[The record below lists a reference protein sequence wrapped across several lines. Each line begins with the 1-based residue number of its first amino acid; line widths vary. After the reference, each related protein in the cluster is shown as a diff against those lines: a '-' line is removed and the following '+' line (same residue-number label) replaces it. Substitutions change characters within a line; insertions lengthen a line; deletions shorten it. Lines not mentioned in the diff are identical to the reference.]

1 MHQIQSNETTI
12 TLIHLSQKPRWVLFT
27 FGVSITQNDNFLPG
41 RGSGSGLVQ
50 SGQEV
55 ASKEVGGHIGVRDPL
70 SLNRSANFGL
80 GCKCSFCWLNSMNS
94 IHVVSK
100 LRWEKPLKPN
110 DTFTIATQK
119 TRTQEAKTEKT
130 KIKDR
135 NFYLNIASFLDSSD
149 DRTLISQLSVTH
161 CWNHHIDLLY
171 RLHKALMVVEITLKT
186 ITKNNRTKIKQ
197 NPNVRSSWKIWK
209 RYEILHTKTKLTP
222 KDLKFSMTLA
232 LAGLE
237 RVGSRTRA

>member
-12 TLIHLSQKPRWVLFT
+12 TLIHLSQNTRWVLFT
-27 FGVSITQNDNFLPG
+27 FGISITQNDNFLPG

-55 ASKEVGGHIGVRDPL
+55 PSKEVGGHIGVRDPL
-70 SLNRSANFGL
+70 SLNSSAKFGL

-130 KIKDR
+130 KIKIET
-135 NFYLNIASFLDSSD
+135 FTLTLPASLIAAMILPWSANWPWP
-149 DRTLISQLSVTH
+149 T
-161 CWNHHIDLLY
+161 
-171 RLHKALMVVEITLKT
+171 VEITT
-186 ITKNNRTKIKQ
+186 STCFIA
-197 NPNVRSSWKIWK
+197 
-209 RYEILHTKTKLTP
+209 
-222 KDLKFSMTLA
+222 F
-232 LAGLE
+232 
-237 RVGSRTRA
+237 TRLPWS